1 MKKLIFLAC
10 YVAVS
15 LNLNAMWSNPDFF
28 SFALEYYKTQT
39 QEEQQN
45 HNVIPEPDSESAT
58 TESVISDEE
67 ALVILD
73 SFN

>member
-1 MKKLIFLAC
+1 
-10 YVAVS
+10 
-15 LNLNAMWSNPDFF
+15 MWSNPDFF